1 MKKLGM
7 YSLLVAA
14 ALLTGCSEKA
24 AEIDTAQDA
33 KAASKSTAPVVE
45 NSDSTLNTM
54 PDVKE
59 EVLNGE
65 YSLVE
70 TTDSGSSYMVNGDNK
85 VFISNIYFRFDRY
98 DLTTEMK
105 EVASSNAAK
114 IQDMNNA
121 GVKVSGN
128 TDEWGSDEYN
138 YALGLKRAKTV
149 KDVLVNEGVDA
160 SSISLISLGESNPVC
175 TEKNSTCWQK
185 NRRVEHT
192 LIK

>member
-24 AEIDTAQDA
+24 DVIDTAKDTKAQAETTA
-33 KAASKSTAPVVE
+33 KAET
-45 NSDSTLNTM
+45 NSESNLNTM

-65 YSLVE
+65 YSVVE
-70 TTDSGSSYMVNGDNK
+70 RTDSGTSYVVNGDQD

-98 DLTTEMK
+98 DLTTEQK
-105 EVASSNAAK
+105 NIAVSNAEK
-114 IQDMNNA
+114 LQGMNNT

-149 KDVLVNEGVDA
+149 KDILVNEGVDA

>member
-24 AEIDTAQDA
+24 AEIDTAKDTKAQAETTA
-33 KAASKSTAPVVE
+33 KAET
-45 NSDSTLNTM
+45 NSESNLNTI

-65 YSLVE
+65 YSVVE
-70 TTDSGSSYMVNGDNK
+70 RTDSGTSYVVNGDQD
-85 VFISNIYFRFDRY
+85 VFISNVYFRFDRY
-98 DLTTEMK
+98 DLTSK
-105 EVASSNAAK
+105 QKDVAVSNAEK
-114 IQDMNNA
+114 LQTMNNT
-121 GVKVSGN
+121 GVKISGN

-149 KDVLVNEGVDA
+149 KDILVNEGVDA